1 MKLSDIFFVAGIAIA
16 VIGAGT
22 GLFPVIGVGVIVFLI
37 GVGARTVERATGGQA
52 HEVDDERDSER

>member
-37 GVGARTVERATGGQA
+37 GVGARTLERATGRQA
-52 HEVDDERDSER
+52 QEADDERDPDL

>member
-22 GLFPVIGVGVIVFLI
+22 GLFPVIGVGVVVFLI
-37 GVGARTVERATGGQA
+37 GVGARTLERAVGGRA
-52 HEVDDERDSER
+52 NKAEDERDPDR